1 MRNDRLMPAVPK
13 SHLAPLPKRG
23 GLEAVLFLL
32 VIVLLSWAAPSVSA
46 EIFEWTDDQGNTHF
60 SDNPGTIPEKFK
72 KDAKKIGGEE
82 PPKKEQSAA
91 PAPKSKTSTSGP
103 RLDAPS
109 DAPADFSFG
118 AGSPLGSKRYVVRF
132 HGEGGNVKYVRVKV
146 GSESPTWMLL
156 DTGAT
161 YCRLSRP
168 LAKAAGI
175 DFGSSTPLIFLGTA
189 SGVIGEPLVKV
200 DRVEMEGA
208 EVRNVY
214 ATVEAPIGSG
224 AETAP
229 VPSFDPDR
237 VNGILGMSFL
247 DHFRVTVDSERSHL
261 ILEPRSGLDVRDARG
276 GHSKRWWQSQFR
288 TMKQNIDHAERRLAR
303 LKERTRAEDY
313 QDVKK
318 RLEITI
324 DFFQRELSELESKAS
339 HASVPQ
345 EWRK

>member
-1 MRNDRLMPAVPK
+1 MNGKKSVVPLSK
-13 SHLAPLPKRG
+13 SVLGLAAFAILLLWLAP
-23 GLEAVLFLL
+23 AM
-32 VIVLLSWAAPSVSA
+32 AD
-46 EIFEWTDDQGNTHF
+46 IFEWTDDQGGTHF
-60 SDNPGTIPEKFK
+60 SDNPGTIPEKYRK
-72 KDAKKIGGEE
+72 NAKKIGGEE
-82 PPKKEQSAA
+82 APKKEQSAA
-91 PAPKSKTSTSGP
+91 PSVKPGL
-103 RLDAPS
+103 R
-109 DAPADFSFG
+109 
-118 AGSPLGSKRYVVRF
+118 SKRYVVRF
-132 HGEGGNVKYVRVKV
+132 HGEGGNVKYVKVRV

-175 DFGSSTPLIFLGTA
+175 DFGASTPLVFLGTA

-208 EVRNVY
+208 EVRDIY

-224 AETAP
+224 AETAA
-229 VPSFDPDR
+229 VPAFDPDR

-247 DHFRVTVDSERSHL
+247 DHFRVTVDSERSQL
-261 ILEPRSGLDVRDARG
+261 ILEPRSGLDARDSRG
-276 GHSKRWWQSQFR
+276 AHSKRWWQSQFR
-288 TMKQNIDHAERRLAR
+288 TAKKNTDHAERQLGR

-313 QDVKK
+313 QDLKK

-324 DFFQRELSELESKAS
+324 DFFQRELSELERKAS
-339 HASVPQ
+339 HANVPQ